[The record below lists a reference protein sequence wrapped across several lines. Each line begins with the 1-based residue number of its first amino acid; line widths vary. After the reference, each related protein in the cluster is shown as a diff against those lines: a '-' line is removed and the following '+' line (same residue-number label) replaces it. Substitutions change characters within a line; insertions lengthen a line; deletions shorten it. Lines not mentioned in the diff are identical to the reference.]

1 MTMMRDLLDFLA
13 ALIYS
18 GAPDDWTEDEIG
30 PGPEHEWSAP
40 DPAIDDERAR
50 RCTAADRR

>member
-1 MTMMRDLLDFLA
+1 MMRDLLDFLA